1 MLLPG
6 LRDPMLPGIEEIPRT
21 RRALGLTQAELAK
34 RAGVSQSAVA
44 KIERG
49 TTSPSYDVVRRLF
62 ACLNAE
68 RAEKEQVAS
77 VADVRSR
84 RVVSVGPRLPLE
96 VAVAEM
102 RQHKFSQLPVIDGR
116 NPVGSLSE
124 RTVTNL
130 ILAGRRPSEFS
141 RIRVG
146 EVMEPPFPTLDE
158 RSPVYLAAALLQHYG
173 AVLATVRGQVQG
185 IVTKSDLLKLV

>member
-1 MLLPG
+1 MLPG
-6 LRDPMLPGIEEIPRT
+6 LEEIPRI
-21 RRALGLTQAELAK
+21 RRAVGLTQAQLAK

-49 TTSPSYDVVRRLF
+49 TTSPSYEVVRRLF
-62 ACLNAE
+62 ECLNAE
-68 RAEKEQVAS
+68 RAEKERSAT

-84 RVVSVGPRLPLE
+84 HVVHVGPRLPLE
-96 VAVAEM
+96 AAVAEM
-102 RQHKFSQLPVIDGR
+102 RHRQISQLPVLDGR
-116 NPVGSLSE
+116 SPVGSLSE

-130 ILAGRRPSEFS
+130 ILAGRRPSEFA

-146 EVMEPPFPTLDE
+146 DVMEPPFPTLE
-158 RSPVYLAAALLQHYG
+158 EHSPVALAAALLQHYS
-173 AVLATVRGQVQG
+173 AVLATRRGQVQG